1 VLYIVNPLPGEQA
14 MYAQVRL
21 LLDAAA
27 QDQELKKGA
36 CATAVETEHNV
47 IQPFFQWRHNG
58 RPAGN
63 GWNRSTNN
71 AQWGIDYFNRTGTAK
86 SNMFDNRPNETQ
98 YFYTDYDGAGAEL
111 NGGGIYEVTFAAG
124 QEPPSTASDH

>member
-1 VLYIVNPLPGEQA
+1 MLAQGWAPVVTGVSGRDNTVISQSLGIAVLA
-14 MYAQVRL
+14 S
-21 LLDAAA
+21 AA
-27 QDQELKKGA
+27 L
-36 CATAVETEHNV
+36 TV
-47 IQPFFQWRHNG
+47 IHPFFQWKHNG

-98 YFYTDYDGAGAEL
+98 YFYTDYDGAAL
-111 NGGGIYEVTFAAG
+111 SSPVTTATRSRFLSDRTRR
-124 QEPPSTASDH
+124 STASGH